1 MPNDAKLGFLVG
13 VAGVIVA
20 AVMFSQQPQA
30 SPPPAVETAAVPS
43 HSVAPPPAPAATPVE
58 KPRAH
63 PAALPRTREELQGRP
78 ASRPADEE

>member
-20 AVMFSQQPQA
+20 AVMFSQQPEPS
-30 SPPPAVETAAVPS
+30 SPPVVETAAVPS
-43 HSVAPPPAPAATPVE
+43 RTATPPAPAATPVE

-63 PAALPRTREELQGRP
+63 PATLPRTREELQGRT